1 MFQLR
6 CKCSDFAAFSV
17 TLQTKICE
25 NRRHLGKKQV
35 FCTRF
40 ALFLHRSFRIVYKMQ
55 EQRRTYIAIDL
66 KSMYASVECV
76 ARGLDPLDT
85 NLVVADVSRT
95 EKTICLA
102 VTPSLKAYGIG
113 GRARLFEVVQR
124 LREVNYERQM
134 KVPERRLTGKSTS
147 DAALKAHPDW
157 AIDYIAAPPRMAHY
171 IEVSSRI
178 YGIYLKYIA
187 PEDIHVYS
195 IDEVFMDVT
204 AYLRTYKLS
213 AHELAMKMIRDVLA
227 TTGITATAGIGTN
240 MYLAKVAMDIVAKKT
255 PADKNGVRIAEL
267 DEMSYRRELW
277 DYQPITKFWRVG
289 RGIAEKLAVYG
300 IDTMGKLA
308 RMSVQNEGLLYRLFG
323 VNAEL
328 LIDHAWGW
336 EPCTMEAVKAYRPE
350 TNSFSSGQVLQE
362 PYTFKKARVV
372 IQEMAEGMALDLVSK
387 RLVTDQL
394 VLTVGY
400 DAESLTRP
408 EIRAKYH
415 GEITANY
422 YGKQVPKHAHGT
434 FNFERP
440 TSSSRLIMEG
450 ASELFDRHVNP
461 DLLIRRLNLT
471 TNHVVSEASVAAQEN
486 APQQLD
492 LFTDYEALEKQ
503 RQEEQAKLDKE
514 RRMQEAQLKIKQRFG
529 KNAILRGLNFEEG
542 ATAKERNEQIGGHK
556 A

>member
-1 MFQLR
+1 MQ
-6 CKCSDFAAFSV
+6 
-17 TLQTKICE
+17 
-25 NRRHLGKKQV
+25 
-35 FCTRF
+35 
-40 ALFLHRSFRIVYKMQ
+40 MQ
-55 EQRRTYIAIDL
+55 EKKRTYIAIDL

-76 ARGLDPLDT
+76 ARGLDPLTT

-134 KVPERRLTGKSTS
+134 KSPGRRLTGKSTS
-147 DAALKAHPDW
+147 DIELQQHPDW
-157 AIDYIAAPPRMAHY
+157 AVDYIAAPPRMAHY
-171 IEVSSRI
+171 IEVSSKI

-204 AYLRTYKLS
+204 AYLGSYKLT
-213 AHELAMKMIRDVLA
+213 AHELAMRMIRDVLSQ
-227 TTGITATAGIGTN
+227 TGITATAGIGTN
-240 MYLAKVAMDIVAKKT
+240 MYLCKVAMDIVAKKA
-255 PADKNGVRIAEL
+255 PADKDGVRIAEL
-267 DEMSYRRELW
+267 DEMSYRQQLW
-277 DYQPITKFWRVG
+277 DYRPLTKFWRVG
-289 RGIAEKLAVYG
+289 KGIAEKLAMYG

-308 RMSVQNEGLLYRLFG
+308 RLSVQNEDLLYRLFG

-336 EPCTMEAVKAYRPE
+336 EPCTMDYVKAYRPE
-350 TNSFSSGQVLQE
+350 TNSFSNGQVLQE
-362 PYTFKKARVV
+362 PYSFQKARVV
-372 IQEMAEGMALDLVSK
+372 VQEMAESMALELVAK

-400 DAESLTRP
+400 DRESLANPDIRTR
-408 EIRAKYH
+408 YH
-415 GEITANY
+415 GEVTTDY
-422 YGKQVPKHAHGT
+422 YGRQVPKHAHGT
-434 FNFERP
+434 ANLQRQ
-440 TSSSRLIMEG
+440 TSSTKLITD
-450 ASELFDRHVNP
+450 AVVELFDGIVNK
-461 DLLIRRLNLT
+461 DLLVRRLNVT
-471 TNHVVSEASVAAQEN
+471 VNNVVSESSVNKNA

-492 LFTDYEALEKQ
+492 LFTDYEALAKREAEEKAAL
-503 RQEEQAKLDKE
+503 EKE
-514 RRMQEAQLKIKQRFG
+514 RRMQEAQLIIKQRFG